1 MLYVFYCYY
10 LECRV
15 KYGAHTLHSPHPAA
29 SESLLSRPE
38 LSPVTPRPVSCVCCT
53 GPWRG
58 TRAVVTGSTRQS
70 RQRCAMVSTW
80 SENIRCSVNVTA
92 RHNTSG
98 KFTVNSKGDFYGVAN
113 TSQVLM
119 RTKWGMNDNFNANP
133 STFRDVSFEL
143 VDSFD
148 KETISGRKYLSFSR
162 INEITLY
169 HFYFSSISCSNN

>member
-1 MLYVFYCYY
+1 MSAL
-10 LECRV
+10 
-15 KYGAHTLHSPHPAA
+15 SPHIRPNGP
-29 SESLLSRPE
+29 LKPLRPQLSW
-38 LSPVTPRPVSCVCCT
+38 SHI
-53 GPWRG
+53 
-58 TRAVVTGSTRQS
+58 RAVSSPPSRRALCPGRVRDPGCGHKLATSQS

-80 SENIRCSVNVTA
+80 GENIRCSVNVTA

-169 HFYFSSISCSNN
+169 HFYFSSISCRNN